1 MAYFLSTSLGLG
13 LAGIWLA
20 MGIDEGARGCMKF
33 LRWRHG
39 RWRQI
44 GLGGAGG
51 APLAEPSASV

>member
-20 MGIDEGARGCMKF
+20 MGIDEGARGCMNF

-39 RWRQI
+39 RWRR
-44 GLGGAGG
+44 LGVGG
-51 APLAEPSASV
+51 VQPVAEPSPSV